1 MLFELITVDAE
12 FLSGR
17 GFLGSF
23 AWATTGTTTTTT
35 ATAATDFAI
44 FGSFG
49 GFELVGG
56 FGDEGDIVDFRWHFA
71 EGVVIGQGLGW
82 HWAAWLGDRTRGT
95 TGSRALHHSCRL
107 IQTKSEI
114 VISFDDGC
122 TFHGWRAL
130 SDRAAFGSN
139 LGSWTPFKCPF
150 ARLAG
155 AAFAWGTFFAGG
167 GAIPATV
174 ITRPR
179 PAATLAGAG

>member
-1 MLFELITVDAE
+1 MLFELITVDAK

-23 AWATTGTTTTTT
+23 ARAATGTT
-35 ATAATDFAI
+35 ATATATTATDFAI

-49 GFELVGG
+49 GFKLVGG
-56 FGDEGDIVDFRWHFA
+56 FRNEGNIVDLRRHLA
-71 EGVVIGQGLGW
+71 EGVVINQWLGW
-82 HWAAWLGDRTRGT
+82 HRAAWLGDRAWGT
-95 TGSRALHHSCRL
+95 AGSRTFHYSCRL
-107 IQTKSEI
+107 IQAKSEI

-122 TFHGWRAL
+122 TFHSGGTF
-130 SDRAAFGSN
+130 SNRAAFGSN
-139 LGSWTPFKCPF
+139 LGSRPPLRCPF

-179 PAATLAGAG
+179 PAATLAGTG